1 MVVTAELVP
10 TFDESNR
17 VSERRSLDGR
27 TPGQGGGPTM
37 SWAATPL
44 RQYPEDYDFG
54 KAFNED
60 IVGKVMWICVLAV
73 LVFLFVRGRVNDPKL
88 DRSM

>member
-1 MVVTAELVP
+1 MAW
-10 TFDESNR
+10 S
-17 VSERRSLDGR
+17 
-27 TPGQGGGPTM
+27 
-37 SWAATPL
+37 ATPL